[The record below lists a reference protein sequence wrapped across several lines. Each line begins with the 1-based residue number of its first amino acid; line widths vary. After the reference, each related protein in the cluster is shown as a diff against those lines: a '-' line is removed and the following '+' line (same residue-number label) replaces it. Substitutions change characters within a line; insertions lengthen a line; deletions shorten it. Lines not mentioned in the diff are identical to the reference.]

1 MNLSKPS
8 QAALFKPESSFGLR
22 LRVAREV
29 NYSFENDRKKLKTEM
44 HETRKKL
51 RADYWRMQTQIE
63 NKAIE
68 DFQAEKRKKQ
78 RDDMDRWRSSICTIA
93 KNTKDKIAYLESK
106 EKKTLEQ
113 MRMQDIRNMRKTV
126 SNKLML

>member
-1 MNLSKPS
+1 
-8 QAALFKPESSFGLR
+8 
-22 LRVAREV
+22 
-29 NYSFENDRKKLKTEM
+29 
-44 HETRKKL
+44 
-51 RADYWRMQTQIE
+51 
-63 NKAIE
+63 
-68 DFQAEKRKKQ
+68 
-78 RDDMDRWRSSICTIA
+78 MDRWRSSICTIA